1 MKDIDLWAI
10 ELDAKSDQL
19 IPVNKTQNIEWNKK
33 SFHLS
38 WSMQTHKHILAHAF
52 TYIWF
57 CNHVQCMSTSLTMI
71 LIAIALLGS
80 AQLSSLFIY
89 HVFANLI
96 KKSFE
101 MLELALIACKRF
113 AQTLL

>member
-10 ELDAKSDQL
+10 ELDAKSGQL

-33 SFHLS
+33 SFYLS

-71 LIAIALLGS
+71 FIAIALLGS

-89 HVFANLI
+89 HVFAN
-96 KKSFE
+96 FN
-101 MLELALIACKRF
+101 
-113 AQTLL
+113 